1 MHEDC
6 RNLLELC
13 KKKYIYVTDAKGDVV
28 YLNDMV
34 NLSSCTNIFME
45 ISDER
50 GVIYRI
56 PMKYCIDCGKKLLI
70 EEKAI

>member
-13 KKKYIYVTDAKGDVV
+13 KMKYIYVTDAKGDVV
-28 YLNDMV
+28 YLNDIV

>member
-13 KKKYIYVTDAKGDVV
+13 KMKYIYVTDAKGDVV

-50 GVIYRI
+50 GVIYRV
-56 PMKYCIDCGKKLLI
+56 PM
-70 EEKAI
+70 